1 MMRTVRGRRQHFGQS
16 NPHIHGHC
24 LRAVVDAQIV
34 ERIELRV
41 MFAEA
46 VGNERLERNIFVA
59 NKTL

>member
-1 MMRTVRGRRQHFGQS
+1 MMRTVRGRRQHSGQS
-16 NPHIHGHC
+16 NPHIHGHY

-59 NKTL
+59 DKSL

>member
-1 MMRTVRGRRQHFGQS
+1 MRTVRGLRQHSGRS
-16 NPHIHGHC
+16 NLHTHGHY

-46 VGNERLERNIFVA
+46 VGNERLKWNIFVA